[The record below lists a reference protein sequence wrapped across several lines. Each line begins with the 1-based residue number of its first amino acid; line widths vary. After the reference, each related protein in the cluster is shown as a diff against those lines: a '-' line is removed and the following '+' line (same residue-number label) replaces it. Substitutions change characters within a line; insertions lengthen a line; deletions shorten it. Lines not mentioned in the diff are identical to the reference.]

1 MEVRPEPY
9 ARLNA
14 ISGKRREA
22 RLFGITSA
30 AGFDKVNYR
39 AATLSMVA
47 GVVHGIAMAQYM
59 PQWWGYGIFF
69 VGAALAQIIYG
80 VVLLIK
86 PWQYDETGGIR
97 ESDTSGA
104 RVIYIVGLLM
114 TVAFIVFY
122 LITRTLGIPFM
133 GPMAGDVEP
142 FDPLGILA
150 QVIHAVL
157 ALHLWAL
164 VRYTAATATDPKTAS
179 NEPGTQIVKPAEPE
193 AQNQE

>member
-1 MEVRPEPY
+1 M
-9 ARLNA
+9 
-14 ISGKRREA
+14 
-22 RLFGITSA
+22 FHITSA
-30 AGFDKVNYR
+30 ADFDRVNYR
-39 AATLSMVA
+39 TATLSMVA

-86 PWQYDETGGIR
+86 PWQYDETGGIQ

-104 RVIYIVGLLM
+104 RIIYIVGLLM
-114 TVAFIVFY
+114 TVAFIILY
-122 LITRTLGIPFM
+122 LITRTLGIPLM
-133 GPMAGDVEP
+133 GPMAGEVEP
-142 FDPLGILA
+142 LDPLGILA

-164 VRYTAATATDPKTAS
+164 VRYAGATAADPQTA
-179 NEPGTQIVKPAEPE
+179 
-193 AQNQE
+193 